1 MDNAQKAIMIG
12 VGLFITIIIIAAVM
26 VIVNMGQGLVNDG
39 TKEISKLSSEMQRS
53 MTLEYDNKMKT
64 GVEVLAAIK
73 KYYKDPDRVI
83 ILVNGGSNTQIQ
95 VGGLKA
101 TKGDNVNEIS
111 SDITPNNTGVPAL
124 EQFTNVKVKD
134 YYIVPTARYQTNVLL
149 QNGAAVGIVF
159 VKQ

>member
-53 MTLEYDNKMKT
+53 MTLEYDNKIKT

-83 ILVNGGSNTQIQ
+83 ILVNSDKKQIQ

-101 TKGDNVNEIS
+101 TKGDSVNEIS
-111 SDITPNNTGVPAL
+111 SNITSDVTDVPAL
-124 EQFTNVKVKD
+124 EQFTNVKASGLYVA
-134 YYIVPTARYQTNVLL
+134 PTARYQTNVLL
-149 QNGAAVGIVF
+149 KDGAAVGIVF